1 MPNAA
6 IFQRLQARID
16 GLGDSAVKQ
25 FIDFATEKRDEV
37 LAEGRATSVT
47 TYVNG
52 REGAAL
58 ETATVPGVIR
68 FEFGYLDYVVDSIW
82 QLLVQQS
89 PYRAKRD
96 GANPPTHYRDE
107 HLLMI
112 NGQEVTSPP
121 QELGRNA
128 EIAFVNIQPYA
139 RKIEKGFS
147 GQAPNGVYQQVAR
160 LAHARFG
167 NLVSVTYSWLQI
179 TGAGPSGPASRHR
192 TQRQKAQDDNFPA
205 IIIKSL

>member
-1 MPNAA
+1 MPTP

-25 FIDFATEKRDEV
+25 FIDFAAEKRDEV

-68 FEFGYLDYVVDSIW
+68 FEFGYLDYVIDAIW
-82 QLLVQQS
+82 ELLVQQS
-89 PYRAKRD
+89 PYRDKRD

-107 HLLMI
+107 HLLLV
-112 NGQEVTSPP
+112 NGQEVVPP
-121 QELGRNA
+121 IQQIPRDA
-128 EIAFVNIQPYA
+128 EIAFVNVQPYA

-147 GQAPNGVYQQVAR
+147 AQAPNGVYQQVAR
-160 LAHARFG
+160 LANTRFG
-167 NLVSVTYSWLQI
+167 NLVSVTYTWLQI

-192 TQRQKAQDDNFPA
+192 TRRQKAQDDNFPA
-205 IIIKSL
+205 IIFKSL